1 MKTRTLNTGRLTL
14 TGVAALALALG
25 LGAPGCGDGASPC
38 TDCPP
43 VEGRYRM
50 AFGDG
55 GVPADCILLGV
66 ELPRGRPLDITRSG
80 DRLIGNLE
88 GVGLLGNVSAEG
100 SFTLAGSFGGAMD
113 GGRMDTLSLAGRY
126 TSFEGDGGTARL
138 DGTYTGN
145 FSRPSGTAPQRCSLI
160 TPFSATRE

>member
-1 MKTRTLNTGRLTL
+1 MTL

-25 LGAPGCGDGASPC
+25 LGAPGCGDGAAPC
-38 TDCPP
+38 TDCPAL
-43 VEGRYRM
+43 EGRYRM

-55 GVPADCILLGV
+55 GVPADCANLGV
-66 ELPRGRPLDITRSG
+66 ELPRGRPLDINRSG

-100 SFTLAGSFGGAMD
+100 SFTLAGSMGGAQD
-113 GGRMDTLSLAGRY
+113 GGRNDTLSLAGRY
-126 TSFEGDGGTARL
+126 TSPVGDGGTARI

-145 FSRPSGTAPQRCSLI
+145 YSRPSGTAPQRCSLV